1 MTSDRRHSLLAVLTA
16 VGLAGGLLWRPIL
29 SMGTGLWGAPDPWTN
44 GDFIGAI
51 WLFWSAA
58 DSGDALAM
66 LAWPH
71 GEASILA
78 SFPNPFDAWLLGPIM
93 AQLPFPLGWNLMMLS
108 HHLANV
114 AATVVL
120 ARAAGARA
128 LPAAAAG
135 ALVGACP
142 VMLYETMLG
151 HTLTA
156 AVWPG
161 LLGLALL
168 LRGRG
173 LWAGV
178 LIGVQGLSYLY
189 TGLGFGLAALILRP
203 DKRLLSALVIVGPY
217 LLWLVPLLPAAAA
230 VGPPDGHTSL
240 PLDGLLWA
248 SDQQHNRLHP
258 VLLLGLLA
266 PVLLPAEDRTKGW
279 RWVGV
284 ILLAL
289 LLALGP
295 SIAWSRGAEVL
306 TSPIAWVQHLVPGM
320 GRMHHPVRFAMLLV
334 PALAVGT
341 SLAFSRWPRIAG
353 ALLLLAALPT
363 WRIIDN
369 TCAWPESATPPGA
382 AQAAVLGDGE
392 GAIVDLGSR
401 SMEALA
407 LQPIHGRPVLSGL
420 HPRAKPRPGI
430 DPALAQRVNAWAEGI
445 PQPGLPAAL
454 RHQGFTHVLVVDRG
468 PRAPVNSIAVE
479 AALGPPISPGVYA
492 L

>member
-1 MTSDRRHSLLAVLTA
+1 VSQDRKRSLLSVLCALVLAV
-16 VGLAGGLLWRPIL
+16 GLLWRPTL
-29 SMGTGLWGAPDPWTN
+29 AMGEGLWGAQDPWTN
-44 GDFIGAI
+44 GDFIGAR

-58 DSGDALAM
+58 TAGDELGM

-71 GEASILA
+71 GEALLLS
-78 SFPNPFDAWLLGPIM
+78 SFPNPFDAWLLGPLL
-93 AQLPFPLGWNLMMLS
+93 ALVPFPLGWNLMVLG

-128 LPAAAAG
+128 LLAAGAG
-135 ALVGACP
+135 ALVAASP
-142 VMLYETMLG
+142 VMLYEAMLG

-168 LRGRG
+168 LRGRALG
-173 LWAGV
+173 AGV
-178 LIGVQGLSYLY
+178 LIGVQGLCYLY
-189 TGLGFGLAALILRP
+189 TGLGFGLAALLLRP
-203 DKRLLSALVIVGPY
+203 DKRLLSALAVVGPY
-217 LLWLVPLLPAAAA
+217 LLWLVPLLPAAEA

-248 SDQQHNRLHP
+248 SDQQQFRLHP
-258 VLLLGLLA
+258 VLLLGLTA
-266 PVLLPAEDRTKGW
+266 PLLLPAEEKSKGW

-284 ILLAL
+284 ALLAL
-289 LLALGP
+289 VLAAGP
-295 SIAWSRGAEVL
+295 IIAWSRGTPWL
-306 TSPIAWVQHLVPGM
+306 TSPVAWLQYLVPGM

-334 PALAVGT
+334 PALAVAT
-341 SLAFSRWPRIAG
+341 ALALHRWPRVAG
-353 ALLLLAALPT
+353 VALLLAALPT
-363 WRIIDN
+363 WRTIDN
-369 TCAWPESATPPGA
+369 TCAWPEEATPPGA
-382 AQAAVLGDGE
+382 EAARFLAGGK

-420 HPRAKPRPGI
+420 HPRAHPRPGI
-430 DPALAQRVNAWAEGI
+430 DPTLAQRVNAWATGTA
-445 PQPGLPAAL
+445 QPGLPAAL
-454 RHQGFTHVLVVDRG
+454 RRQGFTHVLVVDRG
-468 PRAPVNSIAVE
+468 AIAPAVPTAVE
-479 AALGPPISPGVYA
+479 AALGPPIFPGVYA